1 MNYNNNDYQIIVI
14 TVYVLNFICF
24 LRMKIPTGKIQR
36 DAVLFGKRLTAQ
48 NGYDIGLVDAIATVP
63 NMEKEALRLI
73 KETLG
78 KNGIDREILRAMKSD
93 IYNMEDFNNA
103 ISKL

>member
-1 MNYNNNDYQIIVI
+1 MNNSCKYEYQ
-14 TVYVLNFICF
+14 TVYVFICF
-24 LRMKIPTGKIQR
+24 SRMKIPTGKAQR

-48 NGYDIGLVDAIATVP
+48 DGYDLGIVDVISTVQ
-63 NMEKEALRLI
+63 NMRKEALGLI

-78 KNGIDREILRAMKSD
+78 KNGFDRGIIRAMKSD
-93 IYNMEDFNNA
+93 IYNMEDFNKA